1 MGNGIFSRRNA
12 SIDILMGLTM
22 LLMVFE
28 QFFNNTYEIAGGHHL
43 SEAGARK
50 IMTEIA
56 PALFFGK

>member
-1 MGNGIFSRRNA
+1 MIRILYVHGYHGNSHDPVGS
-12 SIDILMGLTM
+12 
-22 LLMVFE
+22 
-28 QFFNNTYEIAGGHHL
+28 IAGGHHL